1 MGHDNS
7 STASP
12 ARSLAFRVGR
22 NSRGNWVAQDQDGLR
37 GGLFVSR
44 AEAVRFAELANIHHP
59 QDVIMVPGTLELDMR
74 DRVDAPAGELPAQFE
89 SIANSV
95 VALRRLSLA
104 SNRTTH
110 ASPDLVPGD
119 DPECQDTPRKVA
131 NGR

>member
-1 MGHDNS
+1 MGRDNP
-7 STASP
+7 STPSP
-12 ARSLAFRVGR
+12 ARSSAFSVGR

-44 AEAVRFAELANIHHP
+44 AEAVRFAQLANIHHP

-74 DRVDAPAGELPAQFE
+74 DRVDASAGELPAQFE

-104 SNRTTH
+104 PNRTTH
-110 ASPDLVPGD
+110 ASPDLVPGGE
-119 DPECQDTPRKVA
+119 PERQDTPRKVA

>member
-1 MGHDNS
+1 MGRDNS
-7 STASP
+7 STPSP

-44 AEAVRFAELANIHHP
+44 AEAVRFAQLANIHHP
-59 QDVIMVPGTLELDMR
+59 QDVIMVPGALELDMR

-104 SNRTTH
+104 
-110 ASPDLVPGD
+110 PDLVPGGEPERQ
-119 DPECQDTPRKVA
+119 DPPRKVA